1 MKAEEFVKLIE
12 EKFSPHVKGEAAN
25 YKRAY
30 VKIDKNYLRK
40 VVEFMAENIEG
51 TRFSIATGIDT
62 RNGIEVIYHF
72 SFNGKPLVANLKVVA
87 EKPFPEIDTVGDIFP
102 GTLWIEREIHD
113 LLGVKFLNHPNLKR
127 LVKADNVPEDVYPFR
142 RGFNVEEFKRRY
154 LEK

>member
-12 EKFSPHVKGEAAN
+12 EKFSPHVKGAVAS

-30 VKIDKNYLRK
+30 VKVDKNYLRK

-62 RNGIEVIYHF
+62 RNGIEVVYHF
-72 SFNGKPLVANLKVVA
+72 SFNGKPLVANLKVLA
-87 EKPFPEIDTVGDIFP
+87 EKPFPEIDTLGDIFP

-127 LVKADNVPEDVYPFR
+127 LVKADNIPEDVYPFR

>member
-1 MKAEEFVKLIE
+1 MKAEEFVNIIE
-12 EKFSPHVKGEAAN
+12 EKFRPHVKGAIAN

-30 VKIDKNYLRK
+30 IKVEKTYLRK
-40 VVEFMAENIEG
+40 VVEFMAKNIEG

-72 SFNGKPLVANLKVVA
+72 SFNGLPLVANLKVVA
-87 EKPFPEIDTVGDIFP
+87 GKPFPEIETLGDIFP

-113 LLGVKFLNHPNLKR
+113 LLGVKFINHPNLKR
-127 LVKADNVPEDVYPFR
+127 LVKAEMIPEDVYPLR
-142 RGFNVEEFKRRY
+142 RDFNAEEFKRRY